1 MNNETDLPSGIYI
14 HVPFCLNK
22 CRYCNFFSVTKLD
35 LLDEYA
41 SAVCQETTMAS
52 QEFPP
57 PDTLYFGGGTP
68 SLLPQHLLARILGKI
83 DMIWGLAKCTEITL
97 ECNPATVDF
106 EQLRHLKELG
116 VNRLNI
122 GIQSFNTDNLKLLG
136 RIHTSS
142 QAVSIVNSA
151 RRAGFT
157 DIGIDMIYGLP
168 RQRITQ
174 WENDLKTAVDLD
186 PEHISCYILTYEP
199 GTPLQRALTTGRFS
213 GLDDA
218 IIADM
223 FRLTH
228 TLLASSGFDHYEIS
242 NFSKKGFR
250 STHNEK
256 YWNFNSYLGFGPAA
270 HSYLSRSHERW
281 WNHDSIE
288 RYLTCIQE
296 GKHPICAQENL
307 NSEQRIIEAVF
318 LGLRQAKGLDF
329 QMLSDQFDMEMVN
342 KLKTA
347 IHPWM
352 KSGHAVVTDR
362 SCYLAVEGM
371 LVSDRIV
378 GDIIAHI

>member
-1 MNNETDLPSGIYI
+1 MNPETDSPSGIYI
-14 HVPFCLNK
+14 HVPFCLSK

-35 LLDEYA
+35 LLDEFA

-52 QEFPP
+52 QQVPL

-68 SLLPQHLLARILGKI
+68 SLLPQHLLARIMGQI
-83 DMIWGLAKCTEITL
+83 DLIWGLAECTEITL
-97 ECNPATVDF
+97 ECNPATVDL
-106 EQLRHLKELG
+106 EQLRCLKQLG

-122 GIQSFNTDNLKLLG
+122 GIQSFNADNLTFLG
-136 RIHTSS
+136 RRHTAS
-142 QAVSIVNSA
+142 QAVSIVHSA

-157 DIGIDMIYGLP
+157 NIGIDLIYGLP
-168 RQRITQ
+168 HQNMTQ
-174 WENDLKTAVDLD
+174 WEHDLTTAVDMN
-186 PEHISCYILTYEP
+186 PEHLSCYILTYEP
-199 GTPLQRALTTGRFS
+199 GTPLQRALISGRCS

-218 IIADM
+218 SIADM

-228 TLLASSGFDHYEIS
+228 TLLASAGFDHYEIS

-250 STHNEK
+250 SVHNTK

-270 HSYLSRSHERW
+270 HSYLSHTQQRW

-296 GKHPICAQENL
+296 GKPPLCAQEKL
-307 NSEQRIIEAVF
+307 DSEQRVIEVVF
-318 LGLRQAKGLDF
+318 LGLRQSKGLAF
-329 QMLSDQFDMEMVN
+329 QGLSDQFGSEMAQ

-352 KSGHAVVTDR
+352 NSGHVIVTDR
-362 SCYLAVEGM
+362 SCCLTVEGM

-378 GDIIAHI
+378 GDIIALI